1 MAGALLG
8 LVAVVF
14 AALGSHAI
22 DMQGQPALRQIWQTA
37 SLINLFH
44 SAALIGLAALARHFQ
59 SGWLI
64 WGAGSLIVGTLLF
77 CGSLYLRVMVESATT
92 ALAPLGGMILIA
104 GWLLVTLGLL
114 RGARV
119 NPAG

>member
-1 MAGALLG
+1 M
-8 LVAVVF
+8 AVVL
-14 AALGSHAI
+14 AALGSHVI
-22 DMQGQPALRQIWQTA
+22 DMQGQPALRHIWQTA

-44 SAALIGLAALARHFQ
+44 SAALIGLAALAQHFQ
-59 SGWLI
+59 SRWLT

-77 CGSLYLRVMVESATT
+77 CGSLYLHVVVETATT
-92 ALAPLGGMILIA
+92 ALAPLGGLLLIV

-114 RGARV
+114 RSGRI